1 MQVLLLSLKL
11 SCISCGLGPT
21 HASASLAPDPLQGN
35 ICTFEKYPIILT
47 MRNTIIVV
55 IFVTLFGSAAWYSLT
70 QTLDDLTR
78 RDCQAGVVKACEA
91 LAQSK

>member
-1 MQVLLLSLKL
+1 MQVLLLSLKR
-11 SCISCGLGPT
+11 SFT
-21 HASASLAPDPLQGN
+21 D
-35 ICTFEKYPIILT
+35 

>member
-1 MQVLLLSLKL
+1 
-11 SCISCGLGPT
+11 
-21 HASASLAPDPLQGN
+21 
-35 ICTFEKYPIILT
+35 

-91 LAQSK
+91 FAQSK